1 MGRLSILLMLSL
13 LVATA
18 GCGPSF
24 KEIKRETLTRSDFS
38 TLMDDDV
45 KALGKSSPYMK
56 VHMRNG
62 NVYVL
67 EDWSTDSTR
76 QLIEGYG
83 TLYSAQR
90 DVLDQRRFRIGV
102 DSVAI
107 FETNVLRT
115 SMAGR
120 ALTLFMGI
128 TAAVTVACLAN
139 PKACFGSCP
148 TFYVRDGND
157 ARLVAEGFSA
167 SIAPRLEATDVDD
180 VRRTAAGGEDF
191 SIEMRNE
198 ALETHVVRYVN
209 LLAAPRSHGGRVFA
223 DLTGRFWESRAV
235 LPPSSATGPEG
246 DCLALLMNVD
256 DAERYSKTDSTY
268 LGAKETVEM
277 EFDRVPEGPCG
288 LVIGCRQTLLST
300 YLLYQAYAYMGSR
313 AGYWFA
319 QIERGNLM
327 QAQNPVQKM
336 LGGVEVMTQDTS
348 GAWRVIGQIEEY
360 GPLATDVHLVPLGTL
375 PGEHVRVRLRM
386 TKGNWRIDYAALA
399 ILSGAVET
407 VRVRPYAAIK
417 DGRLDDA
424 TLDILCDS
432 AKTLTTLPGD
442 VYTLKYHLPDTSIDY
457 ELFLESRGYYLEWI
471 RSEWIEEENPSFL
484 AEMFLSPRASLT
496 RLAPEFKKAE
506 SGMEDSFWRS
516 RYARP

>member
-1 MGRLSILLMLSL
+1 MRRLSILVALSL

-24 KEIKRETLTRSDFS
+24 KEIKRETLTPSDFR
-38 TLMDDDV
+38 TLMPDDV

-56 VHMRNG
+56 VHMHSG

-67 EDWSTDSTR
+67 EKWSTDETR
-76 QLIEGYG
+76 QLIEGNG
-83 TLYSAQR
+83 TLYSPER
-90 DVLDQRRFRIGV
+90 DILHEGRFRIGV

-120 ALTLFMGI
+120 ALTVFMGI
-128 TAAVTVACLAN
+128 TAAVTIACLTN

-148 TFYVRDGND
+148 TFYVHDGND

-198 ALETHVVRYVN
+198 ALETHVVRFVN
-209 LLAAPRSHGGRVFA
+209 VLAAPRPHGGRVFA
-223 DLTGRFWESRAV
+223 DRAGRFWESSAV
-235 LPPSSATGPEG
+235 VPPSSATGPEG
-246 DCLALLMNVD
+246 DCLALLVNLD
-256 DAERYSKTDSTY
+256 DRERYSKADSTY

-277 EFDRVPEGPCG
+277 EFDRVPGDPCG

-300 YLLYQAYAYMGSR
+300 YLLYQTYAYMGKQ
-313 AGYWFA
+313 AGYWLA

-327 QAQNPVQKM
+327 QAQNPIQKM
-336 LGGVEVMTQDTS
+336 LGGIEVMTQDSS
-348 GAWRVIGQIEEY
+348 GAWTVAGGIGEY
-360 GPLATDVHLVPLGTL
+360 GPLATDVHLVPLGRL
-375 PGEHVRVRLRM
+375 PGAHARVRLIM

-399 ILSGAVET
+399 VLSGTVEA
-407 VRVRPYAAIK
+407 VRVQPYAALK

-424 TLDILCDS
+424 ALALLCDPGK
-432 AKTLTTLPGD
+432 ALTTLPGD
-442 VYTLKYHLPDTSIDY
+442 AYTLKYHLPDTSVDY
-457 ELFLESRGYYLEWI
+457 QLFLESRGYYLEWI
-471 RSEWIEEENPSFL
+471 RSEWIEEENPSLL
-484 AEMFLSPRASLT
+484 AEMFLSPRSALT

-516 RYARP
+516 RYAKP